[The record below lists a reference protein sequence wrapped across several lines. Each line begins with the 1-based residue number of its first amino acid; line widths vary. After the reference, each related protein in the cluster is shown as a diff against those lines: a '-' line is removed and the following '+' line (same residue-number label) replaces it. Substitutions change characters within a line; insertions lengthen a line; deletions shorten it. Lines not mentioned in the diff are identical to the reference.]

1 MNNKG
6 LGDLPTI
13 MVDIWYGFRLLAYFF
28 IKFRH

>member
-28 IKFRH
+28 YKI